1 MSIAARIRALRA
13 RLFRGDQAD
22 AELDEELRA
31 HVEMRADDLERA
43 GLSRA
48 EAERRAR
55 IEFGGHLRFKEQSR
69 EARGGTFW
77 ETLAQDARFGLRVL
91 RKSPSFTGVA
101 VVTLALTIGANAV
114 VFASLNA
121 LILRPLD
128 VPHPENLYSIHRV
141 KDNSANQSYLDYVDL
156 RDRNRSFVDLAA
168 YDIIQAGLEAGD
180 EPTSTWALVVSGNY
194 FDVLGIRPYRG
205 HLFHASDEHGPDSV
219 PTIVLA
225 YDCWRSRFHEDPGVV
240 GRTVRVNKHP
250 FTVIG
255 VAPPQFKGTLL
266 FFGPDFYAPLVDK
279 GLITGVRE
287 MDSRGQRKMIFQTFG
302 HLKPGV
308 TREQAAADL
317 NAISIAL
324 EKAYPHDH
332 LHLPV
337 TLQRPGLYG
346 EFLGGPLRA
355 FLTALM
361 LLAGLILLAACAN
374 LGSLFAARAADRSRE
389 LAVRLALGAG
399 RGRLLRQL
407 FTEAVL
413 VALIGGALGLAGSFA
428 LLSWL
433 SAWQPFPR
441 FPLNIPVTPDATLCG
456 AALLLAVVSGLL
468 FGAVPVRQ
476 VLRTDPYTV
485 IKSGPA
491 SGPGRRLSV
500 RDVLLV
506 AQVAICALLVTSS
519 FVAVRGLE
527 RSMHSQYGFEPR
539 NRMLTCASLE
549 MSGYDGDAVLAM
561 QRRMIDALASIPG
574 VTAVGTTDT
583 VPLSQGDVP
592 GTFLFKDETTDLKR
606 GNAAVFPVQFDVSP
620 GYFRA
625 AGARLVAG
633 RSFTWQDDK
642 QAPQVAV
649 INQLLAR
656 TLFGSEARALGGWFK
671 QREGTRTQVVG
682 IVEDGKYANL
692 MEDPEPALFLPVM
705 QTPASLTWLVVDSDV
720 SPDQLG
726 PAIRTRLHALDAG
739 LPVFLQSWP
748 DAMGFPLFPS
758 RVAAVALGVLGA
770 MAALLSITGIFG
782 LAAYTVSQRLK
793 ELGIRIALGAKG
805 GEILRATLSRPF
817 KLLALG
823 SAAGLVRGVL
833 ASQVLA
839 HMVYQ
844 ATPHDP
850 IVLTCV
856 VLLML
861 VLGLVATWIPAQRA
875 LSVDPLALLREE

>member
-1 MSIAARIRALRA
+1 
-13 RLFRGDQAD
+13 
-22 AELDEELRA
+22 
-31 HVEMRADDLERA
+31 
-43 GLSRA
+43 
-48 EAERRAR
+48 
-55 IEFGGHLRFKEQSR
+55 
-69 EARGGTFW
+69 
-77 ETLAQDARFGLRVL
+77 
-91 RKSPSFTGVA
+91 
-101 VVTLALTIGANAV
+101 
-114 VFASLNA
+114 
-121 LILRPLD
+121 
-128 VPHPENLYSIHRV
+128 
-141 KDNSANQSYLDYVDL
+141 
-156 RDRNRSFVDLAA
+156 
-168 YDIIQAGLEAGD
+168 
-180 EPTSTWALVVSGNY
+180 
-194 FDVLGIRPYRG
+194 
-205 HLFHASDEHGPDSV
+205 
-219 PTIVLA
+219 
-225 YDCWRSRFHEDPGVV
+225 
-240 GRTVRVNKHP
+240 
-250 FTVIG
+250 
-255 VAPPQFKGTLL
+255 
-266 FFGPDFYAPLVDK
+266 
-279 GLITGVRE
+279 
-287 MDSRGQRKMIFQTFG
+287 
-302 HLKPGV
+302 
-308 TREQAAADL
+308 
-317 NAISIAL
+317 
-324 EKAYPHDH
+324 
-332 LHLPV
+332 
-337 TLQRPGLYG
+337 
-346 EFLGGPLRA
+346 
-355 FLTALM
+355 
-361 LLAGLILLAACAN
+361 
-374 LGSLFAARAADRSRE
+374 
-389 LAVRLALGAG
+389 
-399 RGRLLRQL
+399 
-407 FTEAVL
+407 
-413 VALIGGALGLAGSFA
+413 
-428 LLSWL
+428 
-433 SAWQPFPR
+433 
-441 FPLNIPVTPDATLCG
+441 
-456 AALLLAVVSGLL
+456 
-468 FGAVPVRQ
+468 
-476 VLRTDPYTV
+476 
-485 IKSGPA
+485 
-491 SGPGRRLSV
+491 
-500 RDVLLV
+500 
-506 AQVAICALLVTSS
+506 
-519 FVAVRGLE
+519 
-527 RSMHSQYGFEPR
+527 
-539 NRMLTCASLE
+539 
-549 MSGYDGDAVLAM
+549 
-561 QRRMIDALASIPG
+561 
-574 VTAVGTTDT
+574 
-583 VPLSQGDVP
+583 
-592 GTFLFKDETTDLKR
+592 
-606 GNAAVFPVQFDVSP
+606 VFPVQFDVSP

-823 SAAGLVRGVL
+823 SAAGLVLGVL